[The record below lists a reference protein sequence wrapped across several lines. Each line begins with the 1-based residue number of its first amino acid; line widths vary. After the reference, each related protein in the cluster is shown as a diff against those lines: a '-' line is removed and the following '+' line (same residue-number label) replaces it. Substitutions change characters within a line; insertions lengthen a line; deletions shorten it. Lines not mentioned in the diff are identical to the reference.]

1 MRYRSE
7 IDGLRAVSVLGVV
20 AYHAFPR
27 ALTGGFVG
35 VDVFFVISGFLITS
49 NILADCAQGRFS
61 IARFYEKRARRLLP
75 ALAAVLAATTLAALV
90 LLPPQELRD
99 YGASLLW
106 VSGFLSNVHFR
117 LATGYFAHA
126 AADQP
131 LLHTWSLSVE
141 EQFYIVWPLVVAWLA
156 QGHVRRLRPI
166 VWIASLASLALAQW
180 WLGRDPTPVF
190 YLVPF
195 RAWELGLGALVAVGA
210 LPTPGPRAAEALS
223 GLGLGMV
230 VVAMCVLDSHTPF
243 PGVAAALPCVGA
255 MLFLHATAGTPTL
268 AARTASWRP
277 AVFVGLISYSLYLW
291 HWPVLVF
298 GRIVVARPLVGSE
311 ALVAVVLAFALAI
324 LSWRFVEQPFRR
336 PGSFTRSQILGGSAA
351 LLATGAL
358 AGLMLVQTQGL
369 RALASPGVL
378 LAERAEDSMDW
389 RCLQRPNHALPVA
402 RVPCMSGVRRDGYDA
417 LLWGDSHANQIAP
430 ALRTAAVAHGLTL
443 REATEGACWPVLG
456 PKPPDVGIGS
466 NCLAFNRAV
475 IAEARADPHLSVVV
489 VAARWSSLVRV
500 VADAGESPANLQP
513 RISALIGGTFADL
526 RRALGPNVR
535 IIAIGSTPEFDMW
548 IAQCYARERRVAH
561 SGDRCNRLR
570 PTDSTSSGIADAA
583 VARAVSM
590 VPGVSAIF
598 PRALFC
604 TADYC
609 RTRDGNTI
617 LIRDDHHLT
626 NEGGGLVVD
635 RLFDSPVARAPSLVA
650 LSLTHAK

>member
-1 MRYRSE
+1 LRYRSE

-49 NILADCAQGRFS
+49 NILSDCAQGRFS

-75 ALAAVLAATTLAALV
+75 ALAAVLAAATLAALI
-90 LLPPQELRD
+90 LLPPHELRD

-131 LLHTWSLSVE
+131 LLHTWSLAVE
-141 EQFYIVWPLVVAWLA
+141 EQFYIAWPLVVAWIA
-156 QGHVRRLRPI
+156 RGQVRRLRPI

-190 YLVPF
+190 YLMPF
-195 RAWELGLGALVAVGA
+195 RAWELGLGALIAVGA
-210 LPTPGPRAAEALS
+210 LPTPGPRAAEVLS

-230 VVAMCVLDSHTPF
+230 VTAMLLIDSHTPF
-243 PGVAAALPCVGA
+243 PGIAAGLPCVGA
-255 MLFLHATAGTPTL
+255 MLFLHATAGTPTI
-268 AARTASWRP
+268 AARAASWRP

-298 GRIVVARPLVGSE
+298 GRIVVARPLSAGE
-311 ALVAVVLAFALAI
+311 ALAALALAFGLAT
-324 LSWRFVEQPFRR
+324 LSWQFVERPFRR
-336 PGSFTRSQILGGSAA
+336 PGSFTRSQILGGGAA
-351 LLATGAL
+351 LLSAGAL
-358 AGLMLVQTQGL
+358 GGLMLVQTQGL

-378 LAERAEDSMDW
+378 LAERAGDSMDW

-402 RVPCMSGVRRDGYDA
+402 RVSCTSGLRRDGYDA
-417 LLWGDSHANQIAP
+417 LLWGDSHANHFAP

-456 PKPPDVGIGS
+456 PKPPDLGVGA

-475 IAEARADPHLSVVV
+475 IAEARADPRLGLVV
-489 VAARWSSLVRV
+489 VAARWNSLVRAI
-500 VADAGESPANLQP
+500 ADGGTPPARMQL
-513 RISALIGGTFADL
+513 RITAIIGGMLADL
-526 RRALGPNVR
+526 RRTLGPHVR
-535 IIAIGSTPEFDMW
+535 IVVIGSTPEFDIW
-548 IAQCYARERRVAH
+548 IAQCYARERRVSH
-561 SGDRCNRLR
+561 SGDRCDRLR
-570 PTDSTSSGIADAA
+570 PTDSASSGIADAA
-583 VARAVSM
+583 IERVVSTA
-590 VPGVSAIF
+590 PGVSAVF

-604 TADYC
+604 TADHC
-609 RTRDGNTI
+609 RTRAGNTI

-626 NEGGGLVVD
+626 NEGGGFVVD
-635 RLFDSPVARAPSLVA
+635 RLFDSPRIRALGLATRAGRATP
-650 LSLTHAK
+650 